1 MNNLGLACEQEA
13 QKFLK
18 KKKYKLL
25 ECNYKNKLGEIDI
38 IAKQHNTI
46 VFVEVKS
53 RSSLAFG
60 MPRESVTN
68 HKQQKIKQVAM
79 CYLSLNKL
87 SNCSVR
93 FDVIEILNG
102 QITHIPNAF

>member
-1 MNNLGLACEQEA
+1 MNNLGLVGEQEA
-13 QKFLK
+13 QNFLK

-93 FDVIEILNG
+93 FDVIEILNR

>member
-1 MNNLGLACEQEA
+1 MNNLGLAGEQEA
-13 QKFLK
+13 QKYLK

-53 RSSLAFG
+53 RSSLVFG

-102 QITHIPNAF
+102 QITHILNAF